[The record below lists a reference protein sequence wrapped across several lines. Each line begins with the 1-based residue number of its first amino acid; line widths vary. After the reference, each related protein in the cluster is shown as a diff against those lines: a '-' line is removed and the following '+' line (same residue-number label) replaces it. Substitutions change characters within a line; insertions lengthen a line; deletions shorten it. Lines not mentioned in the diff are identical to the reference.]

1 MSSRS
6 LFAVKTSL
14 HAGSR
19 RNRTVLAMTLGLAA
33 LMGLLVLTGVMSS
46 PAWGQVAS
54 HAPALPVSTASNAA
68 SNTTGNMGSPS
79 QSAPG
84 ASLQVTGKVVARVN
98 GTELTDRDLLREM
111 FQMFPYARQ
120 HNGFPKGQEAEIR
133 RGALEM
139 IVYEELVYQEAERRK
154 LTIPA
159 AQVNSA
165 VAEYRDRFQ
174 SDEDYREYL
183 KAEMGGSEDRLRQQV
198 RRSLLIDKMLKMEVG
213 DRSKVTEAEARA
225 YYDNN
230 RKKFYHPEL
239 FAFQT
244 ISIMPKDDASA
255 EAKQKARQR
264 AEDAL
269 KQAKATKTFQ
279 DFGVLAEKISEDDY
293 RVNLGDHHL
302 VERDK
307 LPAEMLKQTAN
318 MQPGQISTLIQA
330 GNFYFFFRLYA
341 HVPAGY
347 TGFSEIKSHL
357 MTDLQKTKY
366 DRLRGDLDKRLRKSA
381 KVEEVQG

>member
-1 MSSRS
+1 MSSES
-6 LFAVKTSL
+6 LFAIKTSF
-14 HAGSR
+14 HSGSQ
-19 RNRTVLAMTLGLAA
+19 RNRAVLAMTLGLAA
-33 LMGLLVLTGVMSS
+33 LMGLLVLTGVMGS

-54 HAPALPVSTASNAA
+54 HAPALPVSTASNTA
-68 SNTTGNMGSPS
+68 SSTTANMGAPS
-79 QSAPG
+79 QPV

-111 FQMFPYARQ
+111 FAMFPYARQ

-139 IVYEELVYQEAERRK
+139 IEYEELVYQEAERRK
-154 LTIPA
+154 ITIPA
-159 AQVNSA
+159 TQVNSA

-174 SDEDYREYL
+174 SDEDFREYL
-183 KAEMGGSEDRLRQQV
+183 KAEMGGSEDRLRQQI

-230 RKKFYHPEL
+230 RKKFFHPEL

-244 ISIMPKDDASA
+244 ISIMPKEDASA
-255 EAKQKARQR
+255 DAKQKARQR

-279 DFGVLAEKISEDDY
+279 DFGLLAEKISDDDY
-293 RVNLGDHHL
+293 RINMGDHHL
-302 VERDK
+302 VKKDK
-307 LPAEMLKQTAN
+307 LPAEMLKQTAK
-318 MQPGQISTLIQA
+318 MQPGDISTLIPA

-341 HVPAGY
+341 HVPPGY
-347 TGFSEIKSHL
+347 TGFAEVKSRL
-357 MTDLQKTKY
+357 MGDLQKTKS
-366 DRLRGDLDKRLRKSA
+366 DRLRGDLDKRLRLHA